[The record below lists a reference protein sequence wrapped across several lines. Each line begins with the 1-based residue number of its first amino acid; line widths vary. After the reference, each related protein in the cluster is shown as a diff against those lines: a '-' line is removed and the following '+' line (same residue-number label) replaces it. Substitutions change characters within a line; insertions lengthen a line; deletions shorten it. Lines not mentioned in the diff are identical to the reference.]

1 MLSVIRFKWEMTFFL
16 LRLLLIFLLLPAV
29 ARSEMSA
36 FVCKNEISSEKRIF
50 KLEKTSGRTVVYTL
64 FEESFYPLC
73 DSPAELPQKGGVV
86 CVYGKGSN
94 RKNYVAT
101 FFKEDKTIIIDFLI
115 DKNDTALDSSKWKQ
129 KSVSYCNEIS
139 KLNF

>member
-1 MLSVIRFKWEMTFFL
+1 MISLP

-29 ARSEMSA
+29 VRSEISA

-64 FEESFYPLC
+64 FEENFYPLC

-86 CVYGKGSN
+86 CVYGKGSS
-94 RKNYVAT
+94 RENYVAT
-101 FFKEDKTIIIDFLI
+101 FFKDDKKQIIDFLI
-115 DKNDTALDSSKWKQ
+115 GKNDTALDSSKWKQ

-139 KLNF
+139 TVNF